1 MIVISSERVIP
12 GRNGRIVRG
21 ASVWPMKIEAATF
34 KLSAPLARMTLF
46 IRTANAL
53 TTTCITP
60 R

>member
-1 MIVISSERVIP
+1 MP

-34 KLSAPLARMTLF
+34 KLSAPLAPITLF
-46 IRTANAL
+46 ITTANAF
-53 TTTCITP
+53 TTSCMIP